1 MHLVV
6 RGFGTQQTNA
16 MKTFISPARRAAF
29 TLLELLIVITIISV
43 LTGLSVG
50 AYNQAMVKARNL
62 EAKTACKAVSLAVQN
77 YRAEM
82 GRMPVSGHA
91 DSDVTVELTP
101 DNPLLQVLLG
111 ETIIGL
117 NTRRIAFL
125 NPTMG
130 KGGANGLV
138 GKDDHFSLV
147 DPWGQPYRV
156 TMDTNEDNKLA
167 NPDAENQDP
176 TLSKDASRQLPS
188 SVIVE
193 SAGQDKKFGTLDD
206 VVSWR

>member
-43 LTGLSVG
+43 LTGLAVG
-50 AYNQAMVKARNL
+50 AFNQAMVKARNL
-62 EAKTACKAVSLAVQN
+62 QAKTACKDVAIAIQN

-91 DSDVTVELTP
+91 NSDVTVALTP
-101 DNPLLQVLLG
+101 DDPLLQVLLG
-111 ETIIGL
+111 ESINGL
-117 NTRRIAFL
+117 NARRIAFL

-156 TMDTNEDNKLA
+156 SMDTNEDNKLA
-167 NPDAENQDP
+167 NPDADNEDAA
-176 TLSKDASRQLPS
+176 LSKEAPRNMPS
-188 SVIVE
+188 PVIVE